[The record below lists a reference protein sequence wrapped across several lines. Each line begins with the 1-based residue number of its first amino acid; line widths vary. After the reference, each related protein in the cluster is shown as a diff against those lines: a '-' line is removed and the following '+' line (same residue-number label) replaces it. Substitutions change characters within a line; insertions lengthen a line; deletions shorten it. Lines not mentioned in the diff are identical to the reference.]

1 MPHASSSTS
10 SSKVGA
16 LLQGAKNDGMLS
28 KHSLNIL
35 SGDDIGDAIAAGLG
49 TPALNVSATEVIL
62 VSSLIDDSGSIRFVP
77 GNTEAVREG
86 HNALLDALGGAKASD
101 GIQAMCRYL
110 NGTNLYDY
118 RPLAGAV
125 RMSSSNYNPDGG
137 TPLYDQTVIFL
148 GGVLVKTQE
157 FAQQGVPVRSVS
169 VIVTDGHDEGS
180 RKHTAKD
187 VASLVMDLLLQE
199 NHVVAFMGIDDG
211 RTDFRAIGKEMGI
224 RDEWILTPKNSPS
237 EIRKA
242 FALVSK
248 SAVRVSQAA
257 NFSQAAAGGF
267 GG

>member
-1 MPHASSSTS
+1 MTKASSAS

-16 LLQGAKNDGMLS
+16 LLRDAKAEGALS

-35 SGDDIGDAIAAGLG
+35 SNDDIGEQIAAGLG
-49 TPALNVSATEVIL
+49 TPALTVNATEVVL
-62 VSSLIDDSGSIRFVP
+62 VSSLIDDSSSIRFVA
-77 GNTEAVREG
+77 GNTEAVRDG
-86 HNALLDALGGAKASD
+86 HNLLLGALGGSKASE
-101 GIQAMCRYL
+101 GIQVACRYL
-110 NGTNLYDY
+110 NGTILYDY

-125 RMSSSNYNPDGG
+125 QMSSSNYDPCGG
-137 TPLYDQTVIFL
+137 TPLYDQTVVFL

-169 VIVTDGHDEGS
+169 VIVTDGRDEGS
-180 RKHTAKD
+180 VKHKAKD
-187 VASLVMDLLLQE
+187 CASLAQDLVLQE

-211 RTDFRAIGKEMGI
+211 HMDFRAIALEMGV
-224 RDEWILTPKNSPS
+224 RDEWILTPKNTPS

-267 GG
+267 AG